1 MACTAFQLLTGA
13 PLYGGSNLEVVIG
26 QHVSAPPPSIGTYHP
41 ELTGPDPVF
50 TTALDKE
57 PSKRFGSCGEFAD
70 H

>member
-1 MACTAFQLLTGA
+1 M
-13 PLYGGSNLEVVIG
+13 VIG